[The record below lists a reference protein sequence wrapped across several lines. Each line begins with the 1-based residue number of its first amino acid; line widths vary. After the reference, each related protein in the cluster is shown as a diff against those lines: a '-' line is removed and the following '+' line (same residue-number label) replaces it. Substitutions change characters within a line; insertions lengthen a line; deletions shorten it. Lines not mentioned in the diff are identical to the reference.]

1 MVARTRFDADPCPVA
16 RSVNAIGDW
25 WSLLIVRDAFDG
37 SRRFGEFQRSLGIAK
52 NILAARLRALEKAG
66 VLRNMPASD
75 GGSHREYV
83 LTDKGRALF
92 PVIVA
97 LRQWGEDQCFTP
109 GEDHSRL
116 LDSRTNSPLP
126 RLQIRAADGRLVEP
140 EDTVVEK
147 VEGPESAEEQTSEGA
162 GTRRGA

>member
-37 SRRFGEFQRSLGIAK
+37 SRRFGEFHRSLGIAK
-52 NILAARLRALEKAG
+52 NILVTRLRSLEDAG
-66 VLRNMPASD
+66 VLQSVPAPD
-75 GGSHREYV
+75 GGSHREYR

-97 LRQWGEDQCFTP
+97 LRQWGEAECFTP
-109 GEDHSRL
+109 GEEHSRL
-116 LDSRTNSPLP
+116 LDRRTGRPLD
-126 RLQIRAADGRLVEP
+126 RLEIRAADGRPVEP

-147 VEGPESAEEQTSEGA
+147 V
-162 GTRRGA
+162 

>member
-16 RSVNAIGDW
+16 RTVNAIGDW

-37 SRRFGEFQRSLGIAK
+37 SRRFGEFHRSLGIAK
-52 NILAARLRALEKAG
+52 NILSARLRALEEAE
-66 VLRNMPASD
+66 VLRGVPAPD
-75 GGSHREYV
+75 GASHREYL

-97 LRQWGEDQCFTP
+97 LRQWGEEQCFTP

-116 LDSRTNSPLP
+116 LDRRTSRPLR
-126 RLQIRAADGRLVEP
+126 RLRIQAADGRLVEP
-140 EDTVVEK
+140 EDTAVEK
-147 VEGPESAEEQTSEGA
+147 VQATETAEKETSTKA
-162 GTRRGA
+162 GRTR

>member
-1 MVARTRFDADPCPVA
+1 MVARTRFDAAPCPVA
-16 RSVNAIGDW
+16 RTVNAIGDW

-37 SRRFGEFQRSLGIAK
+37 SRRFGEFQRGLGIAK

-66 VLRNMPASD
+66 VLHAEPAPD
-75 GGSHREYV
+75 GGSHREYL

-97 LRQWGEDQCFTP
+97 LRQWGEEQCFTT

-116 LDSRTNSPLP
+116 LDRRTGRPLRP
-126 RLQIRAADGRLVEP
+126 LRIQTADGRPVEP

-147 VEGPESAEEQTSEGA
+147 VPEKEGGK
-162 GTRRGA
+162 GG

>member
-37 SRRFGEFQRSLGIAK
+37 SRRFGEFHRNLGIAK
-52 NILAARLRALEKAG
+52 NILTARLRALEEAE
-66 VLRNMPASD
+66 VLRSVPAPG

-97 LRQWGEDQCFTP
+97 LRQWGEEQCFTP

-116 LDSRTNSPLP
+116 LDRRTNQPL
-126 RLQIRAADGRLVEP
+126 RHLQIQAADGRPIGP

-147 VEGPESAEEQTSEGA
+147 VRETERAEKERTAEA
-162 GTRRGA
+162 GKGR

>member
-1 MVARTRFDADPCPVA
+1 MVARTRFDTDPCPVA
-16 RSVNAIGDW
+16 RTVNAIGDW

-52 NILAARLRALEKAG
+52 NILAARLRALEEAG
-66 VLRNMPASD
+66 VLRAEPAPD
-75 GGSHREYV
+75 GGSHREYL

-92 PVIVA
+92 PVIVS
-97 LRQWGEDQCFTP
+97 LRQWGEEQCFTP

-116 LDSRTNSPLP
+116 LDRRSGRPLLP
-126 RLQIRAADGRLVEP
+126 VRIRSADGRPVEP

-147 VEGPESAEEQTSEGA
+147 VPEKEDG
-162 GTRRGA
+162 RRG

>member
-37 SRRFGEFQRSLGIAK
+37 SRRFGEFHRSLGIAK
-52 NILAARLRALEKAG
+52 NILTARLRTLEEAG
-66 VLRNMPASD
+66 VLRGEPARD
-75 GGSHREYV
+75 GGSHREYL

-97 LRQWGEDQCFTP
+97 LRQWGEEQCFTP

-116 LDSRTNSPLP
+116 LDRRTGHPLRP
-126 RLQIRAADGRLVEP
+126 LRIEAADGRPVEP

-147 VEGPESAEEQTSEGA
+147 VRETDATG
-162 GTRRGA
+162 

>member
-37 SRRFGEFQRSLGIAK
+37 SRRFGEFHRSLGIAK
-52 NILAARLRALEKAG
+52 NILTTRLRALEKAG
-66 VLRNMPASD
+66 VLRGEPARE
-75 GGSHREYV
+75 GGSHREYL

-97 LRQWGEDQCFTP
+97 LRQWGEEQCFTP

-116 LDSRTNSPLP
+116 LDRRTGHPLRP
-126 RLQIRAADGRLVEP
+126 LRIEAADGRPVEP

-147 VEGPESAEEQTSEGA
+147 VRETGA
-162 GTRRGA
+162 AG

>member
-1 MVARTRFDADPCPVA
+1 MVARTRFDTDPCPVA

-66 VLRNMPASD
+66 VLRGVPAQD

-109 GEDHSRL
+109 DEDHSRL
-116 LDSRTNSPLP
+116 LDSRTNSPLR

-147 VEGPESAEEQTSEGA
+147 VRESESAE
-162 GTRRGA
+162 